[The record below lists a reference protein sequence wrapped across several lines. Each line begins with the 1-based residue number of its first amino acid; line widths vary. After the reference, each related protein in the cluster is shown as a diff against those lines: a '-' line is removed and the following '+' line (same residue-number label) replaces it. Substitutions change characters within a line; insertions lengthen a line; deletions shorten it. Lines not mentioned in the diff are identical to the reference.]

1 MLVDRQAYLCYTTS
15 MLEILK
21 ETTVWSDGSN
31 ANHTYLLDG
40 SKIVAY
46 AKCSDNSVQVL
57 RTQIKIDK
65 RYRTFIKTKHPG
77 LERIIKSSPTES
89 NTRVFKVKSKEKEY
103 FVELS
108 DYNYTCT
115 CTGFN
120 FRGKCKHIDAV
131 AKKQQSAN

>member
-1 MLVDRQAYLCYTTS
+1 

-40 SKIVAY
+40 TKIIAY
-46 AKCSDNSVQVL
+46 AKYSDNSVQVL

-65 RYRTFIKTKHPG
+65 RYRTFIKAKHFG
-77 LERIIKSSPTES
+77 LENIIKSSPTKS
-89 NTRVFKVKSKEKEY
+89 NIRVFKVKSKEKEY

-131 AKKQQSAN
+131 AKKQQTLK

>member
-1 MLVDRQAYLCYTTS
+1 

-40 SKIVAY
+40 SKIIAY
-46 AKCSDNSVQVL
+46 AKSSDNSVQVL

-65 RYRTFIKTKHPG
+65 RYRTFIKAKHFG
-77 LERIIKSSPTES
+77 LENIIKSSPTKS
-89 NTRVFKVKSKEKEY
+89 NIRVFKVKSKEKEY

-131 AKKQQSAN
+131 AKKQQSSN

>member
-1 MLVDRQAYLCYTTS
+1 

-31 ANHTYLLDG
+31 ANHTYLLEG
-40 SKIVAY
+40 TKIVAY
-46 AKCSDNSVQVL
+46 AKFGGDEVQVL
-57 RTQIKIDK
+57 KTQIKIDK
-65 RYRTFIKTKHPG
+65 RYRTFIKTKHFG
-77 LERIIKSSPTES
+77 LEKFIKKTPIKS
-89 NTRVFKVKSKEKEY
+89 NTRVFKVVSKTKEY

-120 FRGKCKHIDAV
+120 FRGKCKHITAV
-131 AKKQQSAN
+131 VETQQLGK

>member
-1 MLVDRQAYLCYTTS
+1 

-57 RTQIKIDK
+57 KTQIKIDK

>member
-1 MLVDRQAYLCYTTS
+1 

-40 SKIVAY
+40 TKIIAY
-46 AKCSDNSVQVL
+46 AKSSDNSVQVL

-65 RYRTFIKTKHPG
+65 RYRTFIKAKHFG
-77 LERIIKSSPTES
+77 LQNLIKSTPTKS

-131 AKKQQSAN
+131 AKKQQTLK

>member
-1 MLVDRQAYLCYTTS
+1 

-21 ETTVWSDGSN
+21 ETTIWSDGSN

-40 SKIVAY
+40 TKIIAY
-46 AKCSDNSVQVL
+46 AKSSDNSVQVL

-65 RYRTFIKTKHPG
+65 RYRTFIKAKHFGLQNLIKFTPTK
-77 LERIIKSSPTES
+77 S

-131 AKKQQSAN
+131 AKKQQTLK

>member
-1 MLVDRQAYLCYTTS
+1 

-21 ETTVWSDGSN
+21 ETTIWSGGSN
-31 ANHTYLLDG
+31 VNHTYLLDG
-40 SKIVAY
+40 TKIIAY
-46 AKCSDNSVQVL
+46 AIFGGDEIQSLK
-57 RTQIKIDK
+57 TQIKIDK
-65 RYRTFIKTKHPG
+65 RYRTFVKVNHFGLTRLINKTPKN
-77 LERIIKSSPTES
+77 
-89 NTRVFKVKSKEKEY
+89 NTRVFKIKSKTKEY

-131 AKKQQSAN
+131 VEKLQYAK

>member
-1 MLVDRQAYLCYTTS
+1 

-21 ETTVWSDGSN
+21 ETTVWSDSSN

-40 SKIVAY
+40 TKIIAY
-46 AKCSDNSVQVL
+46 AKFGGNDIQAL
-57 RTQIKIDK
+57 KTQIKIDK
-65 RYRTFIKTKHPG
+65 RYRTFIKVNHFGLARLINKTTKD
-77 LERIIKSSPTES
+77 
-89 NTRVFKVKSKEKEY
+89 NTRVFKIKSKDKEY

-120 FRGKCKHIDAV
+120 FHGKCKHIDAV
-131 AKKQQSAN
+131 AEKLQSTK

>member
-1 MLVDRQAYLCYTTS
+1 

-21 ETTVWSDGSN
+21 ETTIWSDSSN

-40 SKIVAY
+40 NKIIAY
-46 AKCSDNSVQVL
+46 AKFGGNDIQEL
-57 RTQIKIDK
+57 KTQIKIDK
-65 RYRTFIKTKHPG
+65 RYRTFVKTKHSG
-77 LERIIKSSPTES
+77 LQKYIKNTPKKS
-89 NTRVFKVKSKEKEY
+89 NTKVFKVISKTKEY

-120 FRGKCKHIDAV
+120 FRGKCKHITAV
-131 AKKQQSAN
+131 AEKLQLAK

>member
-1 MLVDRQAYLCYTTS
+1 

-21 ETTVWSDGSN
+21 ETTIWSDSSN

-40 SKIVAY
+40 NKIIAY
-46 AKCSDNSVQVL
+46 AKFGGNDIQEL
-57 RTQIKIDK
+57 KTQIKIDK
-65 RYRTFIKTKHPG
+65 RYRTFVKTKHSG
-77 LERIIKSSPTES
+77 LQKYIKNTPKKS
-89 NTRVFKVKSKEKEY
+89 NTKVFKVISKTKEY

-120 FRGKCKHIDAV
+120 FRGKCKHITAV
-131 AKKQQSAN
+131 AEKLQSAK

>member
-57 RTQIKIDK
+57 KTQIKIDK
-65 RYRTFIKTKHPG
+65 RYRTFIKTKHSG
-77 LERIIKSSPTES
+77 LERIIKSTPTES

>member
-40 SKIVAY
+40 TKIIAY
-46 AKCSDNSVQVL
+46 AKYSDNSVQVL

-65 RYRTFIKTKHPG
+65 RYRTFVKTKHFG
-77 LERIIKSSPTES
+77 LQNLIKSTPAKS
-89 NTRVFKVKSKEKEY
+89 NTRVFKVQSKTKEY

-131 AKKQQSAN
+131 AKKQQTLK

>member
-1 MLVDRQAYLCYTTS
+1 

-40 SKIVAY
+40 SKIIAY
-46 AKCSDNSVQVL
+46 AKYSDNSVQVL

-65 RYRTFIKTKHPG
+65 RYRTFIKAKHFG
-77 LERIIKSSPTES
+77 LQNLIKSTPTKS

-131 AKKQQSAN
+131 AKKQQSPN

>member
-1 MLVDRQAYLCYTTS
+1 

-31 ANHTYLLDG
+31 TNHTYLLDG
-40 SKIVAY
+40 TKIIAY
-46 AKCSDNSVQVL
+46 AKFGGDEVQVL
-57 RTQIKIDK
+57 KTQIKIDK
-65 RYRTFIKTKHPG
+65 RYRTFIKTKHFG
-77 LERIIKSSPTES
+77 LEKFIKKTPTKS
-89 NTRVFKVKSKEKEY
+89 NTRVFKVVSKTKEY

-120 FRGKCKHIDAV
+120 FRGKCKHITAV
-131 AKKQQSAN
+131 VETQQLGK

>member
-1 MLVDRQAYLCYTTS
+1 

-21 ETTVWSDGSN
+21 ETTVWSDGSI

-40 SKIVAY
+40 TKIVAY
-46 AKCSDNSVQVL
+46 AKYSDNSVQVL

-65 RYRTFIKTKHPG
+65 RYRTFIKAKHFG
-77 LERIIKSSPTES
+77 LENIIKSSPTKS
-89 NTRVFKVKSKEKEY
+89 NIRVFKVKSKEKEY

-120 FRGKCKHIDAV
+120 FRGKCKHITAV
-131 AKKQQSAN
+131 AEKQQSAN

>member
-40 SKIVAY
+40 TKIIAY
-46 AKCSDNSVQVL
+46 AKSSDNTVQVL
-57 RTQIKIDK
+57 KTQIKIDK
-65 RYRTFIKTKHPG
+65 RYRTFVKTKHFG
-77 LERIIKSSPTES
+77 LEKIIKNSPEKS
-89 NTRVFKVKSKEKEY
+89 NTRVFKVKSKTKEY

-115 CTGFN
+115 CTGFS
-120 FRGKCKHIDAV
+120 FRGKCKHITAV
-131 AKKQQSAN
+131 AEKQQAGK

>member
-1 MLVDRQAYLCYTTS
+1 

-40 SKIVAY
+40 TKIVAY
-46 AKCSDNSVQVL
+46 AKYSDNTVQVL
-57 RTQIKIDK
+57 KSQIKIDK
-65 RYRTFIKTKHPG
+65 RYRTFIKTKHSG
-77 LERIIKSSPTES
+77 LEKLIKNTIPKS
-89 NTRVFKVKSKEKEY
+89 NTRVFKVQSKTKEY
-103 FVELS
+103 FVELF
-108 DYNYTCT
+108 DYNYSCT

-131 AKKQQSAN
+131 AKKQQVPISA

>member
-40 SKIVAY
+40 SKIIAY
-46 AKCSDNSVQVL
+46 AKYSDNSVQVL

-65 RYRTFIKTKHPG
+65 RYRTFIKAKHFG
-77 LERIIKSSPTES
+77 LENLIKSTPTKS

-131 AKKQQSAN
+131 AKKQQSPN

>member
-1 MLVDRQAYLCYTTS
+1 MI
-15 MLEILK
+15 EILK

-31 ANHTYLLDG
+31 ATHTYLLDG
-40 SKIVAY
+40 TKIVAY
-46 AKCSDNSVQVL
+46 AKSSDNSVQVL

-65 RYRTFIKTKHPG
+65 RYRTFVKTKHYG
-77 LERIIKSSPTES
+77 LEKFIKKTPIKS
-89 NTRVFKVKSKEKEY
+89 NTRVFKVVSKTKEY

-120 FRGKCKHIDAV
+120 FRGKCKHITAV
-131 AKKQQSAN
+131 VETQQLGK